1 MYGSI
6 CNPARDM
13 QWLHAAMN
21 DLFSGVSGTVHGY
34 PPVNVWY
41 NGETALA
48 KAELPGVNAESLD
61 ISVVND
67 TLTLKGSRAG
77 ELDSAQAET
86 AQWLRRERPV
96 GEFTRAVKLPF
107 RVESEKVSAAFNNGV
122 LTLTLPRAEADKPRK
137 IAVLNA

>member
-1 MYGSI
+1 
-6 CNPARDM
+6 M

-21 DLFSGVSGTVHGY
+21 DLFSGVSGAVHGF

-48 KAELPGVNAESLD
+48 KAELPGVNPESLD
-61 ISVVND
+61 VSVVND

-77 ELDSAQAET
+77 ELDAAQAES
-86 AQWLRRERPV
+86 AQWLRRERPA

-107 RVESEKVSAAFNNGV
+107 RVESDKVGAAFSNGV

-137 IAVLNA
+137 IAVLNS